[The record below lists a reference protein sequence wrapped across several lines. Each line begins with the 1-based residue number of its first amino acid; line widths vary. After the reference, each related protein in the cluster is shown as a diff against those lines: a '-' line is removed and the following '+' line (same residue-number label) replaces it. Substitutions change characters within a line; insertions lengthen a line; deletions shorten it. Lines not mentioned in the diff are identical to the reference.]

1 MLKISQQQLPLPNEV
16 LDQTLQYVCVSI
28 QWPEKRTD
36 FCFQLSSEDL
46 STSLLVCKQFFNVV
60 RRIAQTNVVCP
71 IAEPTCLDPTSPPS
85 YEDDA
90 RRSRV
95 FAIVENKEA
104 AGKLRSLRV
113 LGRNL
118 PDKCRN
124 QIVTQSDLMQRQR
137 LSAYHSERLYSS
149 IVNATNLEKLR

>member
-1 MLKISQQQLPLPNEV
+1 MI
-16 LDQTLQYVCVSI
+16 
-28 QWPEKRTD
+28 
-36 FCFQLSSEDL
+36 
-46 STSLLVCKQFFNVV
+46 CKQFFNVGI
-60 RRIAQTNVVCP
+60 RIARTNVVCP
-71 IAEPTCLDPTSPPS
+71 IAEPTCLDPTNPPS

-104 AGKLRSLRV
+104 AGELRSLRV

-118 PDKCRN
+118 PGKCRN

-137 LSAYHSERLYSS
+137 LLEYYSERLYSS